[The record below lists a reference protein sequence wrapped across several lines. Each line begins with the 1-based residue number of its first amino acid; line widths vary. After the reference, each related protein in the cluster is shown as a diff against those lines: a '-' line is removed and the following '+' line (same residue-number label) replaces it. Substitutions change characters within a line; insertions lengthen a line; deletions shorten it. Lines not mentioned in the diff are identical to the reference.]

1 MKWFFP
7 FQTLGPAAK
16 FWVLFG
22 SQPVTWPPGPRRGCF
37 RLLVALLFCMTTTS
51 APDMLGQAL
60 LAYHQGHSDAH
71 LTVHCNVADDEP
83 LPAAYFFR
91 TLLQMPELERLAL
104 DESRGRV
111 LDLGAGAGCHSLE
124 LQSRGF
130 EVRAVDVSAGAC
142 RVMTERGV
150 RTVARHDLFAP
161 LPAQELPYDTILLL
175 MNGLGL
181 TGTLAGLDKFL
192 QHARTL
198 LAPGG
203 QILATSSDV
212 RYLYE
217 DEDGAL
223 LINLNGPYYG
233 EVEYSLGYN
242 GQAGAAFP
250 WLFVDAA
257 LLNDAAETA
266 GYEADFLGEDDDEQ
280 YLVRLTPRT

>member
-1 MKWFFP
+1 
-7 FQTLGPAAK
+7 
-16 FWVLFG
+16 
-22 SQPVTWPPGPRRGCF
+22 
-37 RLLVALLFCMTTTS
+37 MTTTT
-51 APDMLGQAL
+51 APDILGQAL
-60 LAYHQGHSDAH
+60 LACHHGDTKATI
-71 LTVHCNVADDEP
+71 TVHCNVADDEP

-91 TLLQMPELERLAL
+91 TLLQMPELERQAL

-130 EVRAVDVSAGAC
+130 EVKAVDVSAGAVQ
-142 RVMTERGV
+142 VMTERGV

-161 LPAQELPYDTILLL
+161 LPATERPYDTILLL

-181 TGTLAGLDKFL
+181 TGTLEGLDKFL
-192 QHARTL
+192 AHARTL
-198 LAPGG
+198 LAPDG

-223 LINLNGPYYG
+223 LLNLNGPYYG
-233 EVEYSLGYN
+233 EVEYVLSYKDQKGDP
-242 GQAGAAFP
+242 FP

-266 GYEADFLGEDDDEQ
+266 GYSAEFLAEDENEQ
-280 YLVRLTPRT
+280 YLVCLTPIISTKNQE

>member
-1 MKWFFP
+1 
-7 FQTLGPAAK
+7 
-16 FWVLFG
+16 
-22 SQPVTWPPGPRRGCF
+22 
-37 RLLVALLFCMTTTS
+37 MTTTT
-51 APDMLGQAL
+51 APDLLGQAL
-60 LAYHQGHSDAH
+60 LAYHHGQKKAT
-71 LTVHCNVADDEP
+71 LTVHCSAADDEP

-130 EVRAVDVSAGAC
+130 TDVKAVDVSAGAVQ
-142 RVMTERGV
+142 VMTERGV

-161 LPAQELPYDTILLL
+161 RPTTELPYDTILLL

-181 TGTLAGLDKFL
+181 AGTLDGLDKFL
-192 QHARTL
+192 AHARTL
-198 LAPGG
+198 LAPCG

-223 LINLNGPYYG
+223 LLNLNGPYYG
-233 EVEYSLGYN
+233 EVEYTLSYQDQTGEP
-242 GQAGAAFP
+242 FP

-266 GYEADFLGEDDDEQ
+266 GYTAEFLSEDNNDQ
-280 YLVRLTPRT
+280 YLVRLMPQGV

>member
-1 MKWFFP
+1 
-7 FQTLGPAAK
+7 
-16 FWVLFG
+16 
-22 SQPVTWPPGPRRGCF
+22 
-37 RLLVALLFCMTTTS
+37 MTTTN
-51 APDMLGQAL
+51 APDILGKAL
-60 LAYHQGHSDAH
+60 LAYHHGHPDAA

-91 TLLQMPELERLAL
+91 SLLQMPELERLAL

-130 EVRAVDVSAGAC
+130 DVKAVDVSAGAVQ
-142 RVMTERGV
+142 VMTERGV
-150 RTVARHDLFAP
+150 RTVARHDLFDP
-161 LPAQELPYDTILLL
+161 LPATELPYDTILLL

-181 TGTLAGLDKFL
+181 AGTLEGLDKFL
-192 QHARTL
+192 VHARTL
-198 LAPGG
+198 LGPGG

-223 LINLNGPYYG
+223 MLNLNGPYYG
-233 EVEYSLGYN
+233 EVEYSLSFA
-242 GQAGAAFP
+242 GQQGASFP

-266 GYEADFLGEDDDEQ
+266 GYTAEFLGEDDDEQ
-280 YLVRLTPRT
+280 YLVRLTPQG

>member
-1 MKWFFP
+1 
-7 FQTLGPAAK
+7 
-16 FWVLFG
+16 
-22 SQPVTWPPGPRRGCF
+22 
-37 RLLVALLFCMTTTS
+37 MTTTT
-51 APDMLGQAL
+51 APDILGKAL
-60 LAYHQGHSDAH
+60 LAYHHGDADAA

-111 LDLGAGAGCHSLE
+111 LDLGAGAGCHTLE

-130 EVRAVDVSAGAC
+130 DVKAVDVSAGAVQ
-142 RVMTERGV
+142 VMAERGV
-150 RTVARHDLFAP
+150 QTVARHDLFAP
-161 LPAQELPYDTILLL
+161 LPTNELPFDTILLL

-192 QHARTL
+192 AHARTL
-198 LAPGG
+198 LAPNG

-217 DEDGAL
+217 DEDGSL
-223 LINLNGPYYG
+223 LLNLNGPYYG
-233 EVEYSLGYN
+233 EVEYSLSYKGET
-242 GQAGAAFP
+242 GVSFP
-250 WLFVDAA
+250 WLFVDPA

-266 GYEADFLGEDDDEQ
+266 GYSAEFLGEDDDEQ
-280 YLVRLTPRT
+280 YLVRLTPLN

>member
-1 MKWFFP
+1 
-7 FQTLGPAAK
+7 
-16 FWVLFG
+16 
-22 SQPVTWPPGPRRGCF
+22 
-37 RLLVALLFCMTTTS
+37 MTTTT
-51 APDMLGQAL
+51 APDVLGQAL
-60 LAYHQGHSDAH
+60 LAYHHGNADAA
-71 LTVHCNVADDEP
+71 LIVHCNVADDEP

-91 TLLQMPELERLAL
+91 TLLLMPELERLAL
-104 DESRGRV
+104 DECRGRV

-130 EVRAVDVSAGAC
+130 EVKAVDESGGAAQ
-142 RVMTERGV
+142 VMTERGV
-150 RTVARHDLFAP
+150 RTVARHDVFDP
-161 LPAQELPYDTILLL
+161 LPATELPYDTLLLL

-181 TGTLAGLDKFL
+181 TGTLEGLDRFL
-192 QHARTL
+192 AHARTL

-223 LINLNGPYYG
+223 MLNLNGPYYG
-233 EVEYSLGYN
+233 EVEYSLSY
-242 GQAGAAFP
+242 AGKTGASFP

-266 GYEADFLGEDDDEQ
+266 GYSAEFLGEDDDEQ
-280 YLVRLTPRT
+280 YLVRLTPLG

>member
-1 MKWFFP
+1 
-7 FQTLGPAAK
+7 
-16 FWVLFG
+16 
-22 SQPVTWPPGPRRGCF
+22 
-37 RLLVALLFCMTTTS
+37 MTTTT
-51 APDMLGQAL
+51 APDVLGQAL
-60 LAYHQGHSDAH
+60 LDYHHGTTAATV
-71 LTVHCNVADDEP
+71 TVHCSVADDEP

-124 LQSRGF
+124 LQSRNLQF
-130 EVRAVDVSAGAC
+130 VKAVDVSAGAVQ
-142 RVMTERGV
+142 VMTERGV
-150 RTVARHDLFAP
+150 HTVARHDLFAP
-161 LPAQELPYDTILLL
+161 LPPTELPYDTILLL

-181 TGTLAGLDKFL
+181 TGTLDGLDKFL
-192 QHARTL
+192 AHARTL
-198 LAPGG
+198 LAPDG

-233 EVEYSLGYN
+233 EVEYTLSYKGRT
-242 GQAGAAFP
+242 GEPFP

-257 LLNDAAETA
+257 LLNDAAQTA
-266 GYEADFLGEDDDEQ
+266 GYTAEFLSEDENDQ
-280 YLVRLTPRT
+280 YLVRLMPIG